1 MSSRVAY
8 KLYTAGFGPAMVP
21 VTAPGGQHVSAIQA
35 KDMGKCPG
43 KMRKGGYWYPQAVGT
58 AQCASLEE
66 AIEWDV
72 WGANVGLKLGGA
84 AKLIAV
90 DNDIDDPIAARTINA
105 LIQAK
110 LGPNHPYRG
119 VDDPNHLRLLYPFR
133 IIGPLPKGTTLVFE
147 KDGVKVKIDLLSDGK
162 QFVTGGKH
170 ARTGKD
176 IIWNVDITQWMD
188 GVDEF
193 PEYTLQFLMDLL
205 EEITKAMEAM
215 GWTKVSGAVSASG
228 ADTGTKDRKTA
239 TEYELNRWLA
249 LIPNTDDD
257 TQFED
262 RNDWVGLAHAIH
274 GASGGA
280 DWGRELW
287 LTWCNQRNQEPG
299 EAEKVW
305 DTLKGDGRV
314 GLDFIREKARE
325 RNARLAAQLDFEM
338 APSPDSEL
346 IDALAA
352 EAEEKSVWPRIIRR
366 YVFVVAQDKY
376 YDLVTGESM
385 TRSAFDTVL
394 GKYSDRMKA
403 ECFPD
408 DNTVRVPSQMFSK
421 HPDTEKLDNFTYW
434 PGQPRLTKEPLGQRY
449 LVNRWRTAQYTHR
462 MGVTEND
469 IRPWLDLVE
478 LICKDKAAAKRL
490 IKYFAFMIKR
500 PGEKANNHPLIMT
513 KPGLGKDT
521 MLLAVIYAVGQRN
534 AREVTS
540 DDLAKDWTDF
550 LEHRLVYVSETRQ
563 HSKGNKSSHDVMND
577 LKPYLVDKPE
587 FVQAHHKGK
596 GKYPVPN
603 TTMWVF
609 FSNETHPLYLA
620 EGDRRIW
627 VIKNLDTVPPPPDY
641 YEKLQAWLAKNIDLV
656 ASYLMDYPL
665 TAADIADFK
674 GPAPMNDAKRDLIAA
689 NRDPVEATLSDII
702 DEARQGVTFPTC
714 IATPRDLLAELNSR
728 LNHKVSDVM
737 LARHLRALGGFPVVK
752 DQNGGAGAGVVKVA
766 GVSHRLWVVAPTD
779 AAGRDY
785 TKLTPAEAG
794 QVYMGAKWPT
804 YTTQTGVPL
813 TAIDGGDEI

>member
-8 KLYTAGFGPAMVP
+8 KLYTAGFGQAMVP

-43 KMRKGGYWYPQAVGT
+43 KKNKDGVWYPQAVG
-58 AQCASLEE
+58 ASRCASLEE

-110 LGPNHPYRG
+110 LGPNQPYRG

-133 IIGPLPKGTTLVFE
+133 VIGPLPKGTTLVFE

-205 EEITKAMEAM
+205 EEITKAMAEL
-215 GWTKVSGAVSASG
+215 GWVKSSGAVSASG

-239 TEYELNRWLA
+239 TEYELTRWLA
-249 LIPNTDDD
+249 LIPNGDDD

-274 GASGGA
+274 GASAGA

-287 LTWCNQRNQEPG
+287 LTWCNQRSQEPG

-305 DTLKGDGRV
+305 DTFKGDGRV
-314 GLDFIREKARE
+314 GLDYIREKARV

-338 APSPDSEL
+338 APPVNEDVINAMAVGATDGAIWPL
-346 IDALAA
+346 ILPRFVWVAGH
-352 EAEEKSVWPRIIRR
+352 EK
-366 YVFVVAQDKY
+366 F
-376 YDLVTGESM
+376 YDLQTGEKFSTKGLDIKM
-385 TRSAFDTVL
+385 GHLAKALRDEAFQTVTRA
-394 GKYSDRMKA
+394 MKFS
-403 ECFPD
+403 E
-408 DNTVRVPSQMFSK
+408 MFAL
-421 HPDTEKLDNFTYW
+421 HPDTLKVDTCSYW
-434 PGQPRLTKEPLGQRY
+434 PGQPRLVQDERGRM
-449 LVNRWRTAQYTHR
+449 LVNNWRAPSFKH
-462 MGVTEND
+462 VPNVSKND
-469 IRPWLDLVE
+469 VIPWLDLVE
-478 LICKDKAAAKRL
+478 LIVGKHNNPELFVKYCAL
-490 IKYFAFMIKR
+490 IIKYPGIKPNFAPLVQTP
-500 PGEKANNHPLIMT
+500 PGT
-513 KPGLGKDT
+513 GKDT
-521 MLLAVIYAVGQRN
+521 AMKPVTLGVGEGNYQMVS
-534 AREVTS
+534 ADTLS
-540 DDLAKDWTDF
+540 DKFTPF
-550 LEHRLVYVSETRQ
+550 LEARFVYMSEMRQ
-563 HSKGNKSSHDVMND
+563 HQRGGKSSHDVMND
-577 LKPYLVDKPE
+577 LKAYLADKPE
-587 FVQAHHKGK
+587 
-596 GKYPVPN
+596 
-603 TTMWVF
+603 WVATNMKHVSQYMVRNLSSWIF
-609 FSNETHPLYLA
+609 FSNEKKPLYIA

-627 VIKNLDTVPPPPDY
+627 VIDNMGQTRMDPAY
-641 YEKLQAWLAKNIDLV
+641 YEKLNKWLDKNSHLV

-665 TAADIADFK
+665 TAADIQFFK
-674 GPAPMNDAKRDLIAA
+674 GPAPDTAAKRDLIAS
-689 NRDPVEATLSDII
+689 NRDPVEAALAEII
-702 DEARQGVTFPTC
+702 DEARQGATFNSLLVTPAD
-714 IATPRDLLAELNSR
+714 IAAEVRNRVSHVPSSILLASY
-728 LNHKVSDVM
+728 
-737 LARHLRALGGFPVVK
+737 LRGLGAFPVVK
-752 DQNGGAGAGVVKVA
+752 HGQAAGVVPLPGGKKQ
-766 GVSHRLWVVAPTD
+766 RLWVLAPTD

-813 TAIDGGDEI
+813 TAVNGGDEI